1 MPRVTKKQKEAGK
14 APGSKVSHGGARGAQ
29 PERKKGF
36 HVGPAHAAK
45 DAYLGKAKKI
55 KADLIMRA
63 KMKKSYAKV
72 LKQEGM
78 GSERLSRRTGDEAR
92 GMVPEQAGTGSG
104 LGEGDEDEDEDET
117 KGEDEGTG
125 RGESSRSGA
134 GKSRER
140 ERDIESRMLGRSSS
154 RGSTRGGGPRGPG
167 GQEPKVDPRGKG
179 KGRAHPNDH
188 GDTENDSRKPF
199 QPIART
205 SSGGTRAR
213 ALSPSAIGPPMPI
226 TSLRTLKK
234 EAFSKYHAPRR
245 RDDGVRPA
253 GAGGGGGPTTG
264 GGRGGRG
271 QPNMGA
277 RMGALLEKIRR
288 DRV

>member
-1 MPRVTKKQKEAGK
+1 
-14 APGSKVSHGGARGAQ
+14 
-29 PERKKGF
+29 
-36 HVGPAHAAK
+36 
-45 DAYLGKAKKI
+45 
-55 KADLIMRA
+55 MRA

-92 GMVPEQAGTGSG
+92 GVVPEPAGSG
-104 LGEGDEDEDEDET
+104 SGQAEGDEDEDEDET
-117 KGEDEGTG
+117 RGEDEGTG

-134 GKSRER
+134 GKGRER

-154 RGSTRGGGPRGPG
+154 RGSTRGGGPTRGPG
-167 GQEPKVDPRGKG
+167 GQERKADPRGKG
-179 KGRAHPNDH
+179 KGRAHLHDD
-188 GDTENDSRKPF
+188 GDAEGDSRKPF

-205 SSGGTRAR
+205 SSGGTRVR

-245 RDDGVRPA
+245 RDEGVRPA
-253 GAGGGGGPTTG
+253 GGGRGGGATVTAA
-264 GGRGGRG
+264 GRGGRG

-288 DRV
+288 DRA